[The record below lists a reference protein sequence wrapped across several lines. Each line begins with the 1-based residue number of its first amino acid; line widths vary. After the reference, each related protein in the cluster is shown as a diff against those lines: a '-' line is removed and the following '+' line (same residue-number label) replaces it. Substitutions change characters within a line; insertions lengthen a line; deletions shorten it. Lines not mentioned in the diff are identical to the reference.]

1 MGIRTSFIR
10 FFSLGLIGSAFFI
23 HEAFSAPTPYLLSP
37 NNGGVV
43 SPRALEIRWAVDSNV
58 DHFHLQISDDPSFS
72 NIATDTNYLNI
83 NTYKPTSLS
92 SARYYW
98 RVRSFE
104 GGIYSGWSD
113 TSSFRIFSPI
123 SLPQLAFFFVPD
135 SGKVMDGSHLTEW
148 EDQSGNGRDLFQ
160 NTTGEQPLI
169 SSSIPE
175 INGNSSL
182 LFDGNDD
189 HLQSD
194 DFNSP
199 IEQGNSIL
207 ILGRLTQDP
216 GNAGQWFDGKSSPNR
231 QLLTND
237 NNNDIRAWAGSNISF
252 QNSTNF
258 PRFNFI
264 STLFNDNSTK
274 IVVNGNDSIQGD
286 VGGNSLG
293 GLTIGSRY
301 QTSQNFFPGN
311 ITELIGYDTI
321 LPDSSRRLVEKYL
334 RHKYAPPVN
343 LGPNVKACDTTAELS
358 VNHYFE
364 NIDWST
370 GDTTD
375 TITVDSAGTYWVE
388 ATGIFGYTS
397 TDTVQVS
404 HINTPIPDLQTPSD
418 TSLCLGDTLTWDPE
432 LDDTA
437 TYDLNWSTGSSDST
451 LEIHSSGSYQL
462 TVNDSFGCSKAS
474 DSLEVFVSPFPDSA
488 SLGPDTNLCSG
499 NELSLLQGAPAA
511 ASYQWSTGE
520 TSPTKTLDTSGTYWL
535 DATDTLGCP
544 MSDTVDVTI
553 VGDAPNPSFSFGKSC
568 NGDSVQ
574 FQDSTEVPSGDNISS
589 WSWSFGDSDSSSLQ
603 NPSHLYPDTGDYTVS
618 LQVTL
623 NTGCQ
628 GDTAGT
634 LNVHPLPEP
643 WFTHSQA
650 CERSPISFMDSSNG
664 NATVTDHEWDFG
676 DPNSSKDTLSDDTVE
691 YEYDSD
697 GFRTVQ
703 LTVTDSNAC
712 TDSLSRS
719 VEVLPTPEAAF
730 SAEEVCIGE
739 TVHFQDQSNG
749 PVDSLYWDFGDG
761 QFTTDDSSPSHL
773 YPQADDY
780 EVKFVAIAAN
790 GCQDDSIGTLQVHH
804 RPVAEFSHEP
814 LCQGAPVEFSDES
827 SVGGGDTI
835 GRSYW
840 SLDGDLADS
849 GKVWSPTFPN
859 TGPISIFHE
868 VVSDFGCKA
877 NVQEDLEVNGTP
889 NVELEVDPSY
899 GQPPLTGHFTA
910 IGAIDSAVWDFG
922 DGASAQGM
930 EPSHTYQDSGT
941 FEARL
946 IGIDEN
952 GCKDSAFQEIFVL
965 DPRIDVRIPRLF
977 VEERSGYYKVEVL
990 IQNLGPIEL
999 NELDLELRS
1008 PDAPGFRETWSGSLE
1023 PGGSEV
1029 HEFQGRIEKG
1039 DQLERICIKGKRPNG
1054 IRDSDTTNNEA
1065 CWAPEGGLRILGLYP
1080 NPSQGRLNLE
1090 IGVPFEQDLLYQ
1102 IVDARGRLVQE
1113 RSIEEAQKGFL
1124 RIRPPVEQ
1132 LNAGPYTIRVIGEQ
1146 SSIQRPF
1153 IKSDR

>member
-1 MGIRTSFIR
+1 MTHPA
-10 FFSLGLIGSAFFI
+10 LPKQTLLLLSAFI
-23 HEAFSAPTPYLLSP
+23 LEFSFSWGAVRPYLLAPSNEQVTQSYSINLKWGFDGFADSFHVQVSTTPTFNSINFEQSGIQNKGSLSLDSLAP
-37 NNGGVV
+37 NEYYWRIKADTGTGYTNWSDTLTFRTV
-43 SPRALEIRWAVDSNV
+43 SPSQFSGLSFWYLPDSGLV
-58 DHFHLQISDDPSFS
+58 SS
-72 NIATDTNYLNI
+72 NGEVLTWKDQSNYDRELSPPQVN
-83 NTYKPTSLS
+83 NRPSLS
-92 SARYYW
+92 S
-98 RVRSFE
+98 
-104 GGIYSGWSD
+104 
-113 TSSFRIFSPI
+113 
-123 SLPQLAFFFVPD
+123 SLTP
-135 SGKVMDGSHLTEW
+135 
-148 EDQSGNGRDLFQ
+148 
-160 NTTGEQPLI
+160 
-169 SSSIPE
+169 
-175 INGNSSL
+175 INGYPSPT
-182 LFDGNDD
+182 FDGNDD
-189 HLQSD
+189 YLVSD
-194 DFNSP
+194 PFNTA
-199 IEQGNSIL
+199 IDQGNTTIV
-207 ILGRLTQDP
+207 LGRVLP
-216 GNAGQWFDGKSSPNR
+216 NIGNGAQWYDGINSSGR
-231 QLLTND
+231 QLLSH
-237 NNNDIRAWAGSNISF
+237 NNYTDIRIYAGS
-252 QNSTNF
+252 TKNF
-258 PRFNFI
+258 PNATAPQQFNYL
-264 STLFNDNSTK
+264 STLFDGPNSK
-274 IVVNGNDSIQGD
+274 IVVNGSDSILTNPGS
-286 VGGNSLG
+286 NSLS
-293 GLTIGSRY
+293 GLTIGSRF
-301 QTSQNFFPGN
+301 QNNTNFFSGN
-311 ITELIGYDTI
+311 ITEIIGYDSI

-397 TDTVQVS
+397 TDTVQVTN
-404 HINTPIPDLQTPSD
+404 INTPIPDLQTPSD
-418 TSLCLGDTLTWDPE
+418 TSLCLGDTLIWDPE

-499 NELSLLQGAPAA
+499 NELKLLQGAPAA
-511 ASYQWSTGE
+511 ASYQWSTSE

-553 VGDAPNPSFSFGKSC
+553 VGDAPTPSFSFGKNC

-589 WSWSFGDSDSSSLQ
+589 WTWSFGDSDSSSLQ

-628 GDTAGT
+628 EDTTDT
-634 LNVHPLPEP
+634 LNVHPLPDP
-643 WFTHSQA
+643 WFSHSQA
-650 CERSPISFMDSSNG
+650 CARSPISFMDSSNG
-664 NATVTDHEWDFG
+664 NAPISDHAWDFG
-676 DPNSSKDTLSDDTVE
+676 DPNSNEDTLNGDTVE

-712 TDSLSRS
+712 TDSVSRS
-719 VEVLPTPEAAF
+719 VEVLPAPEAAF

-761 QFTTDDSSPSHL
+761 QFTTDDSAPDHL

-840 SLDGDLADS
+840 SLDGDLVDS

-877 NVQEDLEVNGTP
+877 NVQEDLVVNGTP

-899 GQPPLTGHFTA
+899 GEPPLTGHFTA
-910 IGAIDSAVWDFG
+910 IGSIDSAVWSFG
-922 DGASAQGM
+922 DGASAHGM

-941 FEARL
+941 FEVRL
-946 IGIDEN
+946 IGIDDD

-990 IQNLGPIEL
+990 IQNLGPIVL
-999 NELDLELRS
+999 NELELELRS
-1008 PDAPGFRETWSGSLE
+1008 PDAPGFRETWSGSLG
-1023 PGGSEV
+1023 PGESEV

-1039 DQLERICIKGKRPNG
+1039 EQLERICIKGERPNG

-1090 IGVPFEQDLLYQ
+1090 IGVPFEQKLVYQ

-1124 RIRPPVEQ
+1124 RIRPSLEE

-1146 SSIQRPF
+1146 SSVQRPF